1 MIRLQALTLRRAAKV
16 VLDSANLTIHPG
28 ERVGL
33 VGANGAGKS
42 SLFALLLGQLHE
54 DGGSLDFP
62 AHWRVASVAQNAPDS
77 DLPATDFVCQADAA
91 LQTANA
97 AMRAAEAV
105 HDGMALAVAAEALE
119 LADGYTATARAEAL
133 LLGLGFAP
141 HELQQPVRDFSGGW
155 RMRLALA
162 QALFQPSDCML
173 LDEPTNHLDL
183 DALVWLEN
191 WLSRYVG
198 TMIVISHDREFLD
211 AATRVTVQLEH
222 GKLQRF
228 TGGYTDFE
236 ERRAQQL
243 TQQSQAYNRQQQDI
257 AHLTRFVDRF
267 RAQATK
273 AKQAQSRLKALER
286 MERLAPVMLSNP
298 LRFDFLKP
306 ARQPQQLL
314 RLRGVDCGYAP
325 GQPILRGVERDILAG
340 ARIGVLGA
348 NGQGKSTLVKT
359 LAGLLPVLAGKA
371 QPGVDVVVGYYA
383 QQEMDVL
390 RPDESPMQHLARLA
404 KQTQPQTT
412 TQDWR
417 NWLGRFQFSGD
428 MAEQSVGS
436 MSGGE
441 KARLLLALLVWQ
453 RPNVLL
459 LDEPTNHLDLATR
472 EALTLALQEFG
483 GAMLLVSHDR
493 ALLRAACDDY
503 WLVADG
509 SVQTFEG
516 DLDDYQRWV
525 LERARA
531 RMRDRAMAPDGGTN
545 RAGAAASGG
554 SVSPAQNRA
563 GSAAPEPE
571 SAQGTRKDQR
581 RHAALSRQQ
590 LAQQAKPLKSEQS
603 RLETEMRALEAEQAG
618 LERSLSQ
625 AATQA
630 AERVEQGK
638 RLKQVAERLVQCE
651 ERWLDIAQ
659 AIEALQT

>member
-1 MIRLQALTLRRAAKV
+1 MIRLQSVTLRRASKV
-16 VLDSANLTIHPG
+16 VLDSADLTIRPG
-28 ERVGL
+28 EKVGL

-54 DGGSLDFP
+54 DTGTVEFP
-62 AHWRVASVAQNAPDS
+62 PQWRVASVAQNAPDS
-77 DLPATDFVCQADAA
+77 ELPATDFVCLADTA
-91 LQTANA
+91 LQAAQA
-97 AMRAAEAV
+97 AMRDAAQRQ
-105 HDGMALAVAAEALE
+105 DGMAQAAAAEALE
-119 LADGYTATARAEAL
+119 LADAYTATARAEAL
-133 LLGLGFAP
+133 LLGLGFKPA
-141 HELQQPVRDFSGGW
+141 ELQRPVRDFSGGW

-162 QALFQPSDCML
+162 QALFQPSDCLL

-191 WLSRYVG
+191 WLTRYPG
-198 TMIVISHDREFLD
+198 TLLVISHDREFLD

-222 GKLQRF
+222 GVLHRYA
-228 TGGYTDFE
+228 GGYTAFE
-236 ERRAQQL
+236 ERRAQAL
-243 TQQSQAYNRQQQDI
+243 QQQAHAYARQQQDI
-257 AHLTRFVDRF
+257 AHLTSFVERF
-267 RAQATK
+267 RAKATK

-298 LRFDFLKP
+298 LRFAFLKP

-314 RLRGVDCGYAP
+314 RLRGVDCGYAL

-359 LAGLLPVLAGKA
+359 LAGLLPALAGKVR
-371 QPGVDVVVGYYA
+371 PGEDVVVGYYA

-390 RPDESPMQHLARLA
+390 RPDETPMQHLARLA
-404 KQTQPQTT
+404 AQTQPQTT

-417 NWLGRFQFSGD
+417 NWLGRFQFSGE
-428 MAEQSVGS
+428 MAEQAVGS

-509 SVQTFEG
+509 QVQDFEG

-531 RMRDRAMAPDGGTN
+531 RMREREPQASSATAPVMSSEAT
-545 RAGAAASGG
+545 AGQG
-554 SVSPAQNRA
+554 S
-563 GSAAPEPE
+563 
-571 SAQGTRKDQR
+571 RKDLR
-581 RHAALSRQQ
+581 RVAAQSRQQ
-590 LAQQAKPLKSEQS
+590 LAQQLRPLQREMTQAEQ
-603 RLETEMRALEAEQAG
+603 RLAVLQAERAALEQELIAARDAARIAECGRRIKGIGDEEAI
-618 LERSLSQ
+618 
-625 AATQA
+625 
-630 AERVEQGK
+630 VE
-638 RLKQVAERLVQCE
+638 A
-651 ERWLDIAQ
+651 RWLELAGQ
-659 AIEALQT
+659 IEALQAG

>member
-1 MIRLQALTLRRAAKV
+1 MIRLQSVTLRRASKV
-16 VLDSANLTIHPG
+16 VLDAADLTIQPG
-28 ERVGL
+28 EKVGL

-42 SLFALLLGQLHE
+42 SLFALLLGHLHE
-54 DGGSLDFP
+54 DGGSLAFP
-62 AHWRVASVAQNAPDS
+62 AHWRVAAVAQDAPDS
-77 DLPATDFVCQADAA
+77 TLAATDFVCQADTV
-91 LQTANA
+91 LQGAIA
-97 AMRAAEAV
+97 AMHDAEVKRDGMLLAAAAEA
-105 HDGMALAVAAEALE
+105 ME
-119 LADGYTATARAEAL
+119 LADGYTANARAEAL

-141 HELQQPVRDFSGGW
+141 HELRRPVHDFSGGW

-191 WLSRYVG
+191 WLSRYPG
-198 TMIVISHDREFLD
+198 TLLIISHDREFLD
-211 AATRVTVQLEH
+211 AATRVTVQLEQ

-228 TGGYTDFE
+228 AGGYTAFE
-236 ERRAQQL
+236 ERRAQAM
-243 TQQSQAYNRQQQDI
+243 QQQAQAYARQQQDI
-257 AHLTRFVDRF
+257 AHLTSFVERF
-267 RAQATK
+267 RAKATK
-273 AKQAQSRLKALER
+273 ARQAQSRLKALER

-298 LRFDFLKP
+298 LRFDFLP
-306 ARQPQQLL
+306 PVRQPQQLL
-314 RLRGVDCGYAP
+314 RLRGADCGYSA
-325 GQPILRGVERDILAG
+325 GQPILHGVERDIIAG

-359 LAGLLPVLAGKA
+359 LAGLLPALAGRV

-390 RPDESPMQHLARLA
+390 RPDESPLQHLARLA

-428 MAEQSVGS
+428 MAEQHVGS

-493 ALLRAACDDY
+493 ALLRAACDEY

-509 SVQTFEG
+509 QVKTFEG

-525 LERARA
+525 LERART
-531 RMRDRAMAPDGGTN
+531 RMREGAQSAGDAGA
-545 RAGAAASGG
+545 AGAAA
-554 SVSPAQNRA
+554 
-563 GSAAPEPE
+563 GSA
-571 SAQGTRKDQR
+571 SANSTRKEQR
-581 RHAALSRQQ
+581 RSAAQSRQN
-590 LAQQAKPLKSEQS
+590 LAQQAKPLKAEQAALESE
-603 RLETEMRALEAEQAG
+603 LGALEAERAA
-618 LERSLSQ
+618 LEMSLAQSATP
-625 AATQA
+625 AAQ
-630 AERVEQGK
+630 RVEQGK
-638 RLKQVAERLVQCE
+638 RLKLVAERIASYEQ
-651 ERWLDIAQ
+651 RWLDLAES
-659 AIEALQT
+659 IETLQV

>member
-1 MIRLQALTLRRAAKV
+1 MIRLQSVTLRRASKV
-16 VLDSANLTIHPG
+16 VLDNADLTIRPG
-28 ERVGL
+28 EKIGL

-54 DGGSLDFP
+54 DSGSVEFP
-62 AHWRVASVAQNAPDS
+62 PQWRVASVAQNAPDS
-77 DLPATDFVCQADAA
+77 DLPATDFVCLADTA
-91 LQTANA
+91 LQAAQA
-97 AMRAAEAV
+97 AMRDAEQRR
-105 HDGMALAVAAEALE
+105 DGMAQAEAAEALE
-119 LADGYTATARAEAL
+119 LADAYTATARAEAL
-133 LLGLGFAP
+133 LLGLGFTLA
-141 HELQQPVRDFSGGW
+141 ELRRPVRDFSGGW

-162 QALFQPSDCML
+162 QALFQPSDCLL

-191 WLSRYVG
+191 WLTRYAG
-198 TMIVISHDREFLD
+198 TLLVISHDREFLD

-222 GKLQRF
+222 GVLQRYA
-228 TGGYTDFE
+228 GGYTAFE
-236 ERRAQQL
+236 ERRAEALQQ
-243 TQQSQAYNRQQQDI
+243 QAHAYARQQQDI
-257 AHLTRFVDRF
+257 AHLTSFVERF
-267 RAQATK
+267 RAKATK

-298 LRFDFLKP
+298 LRFAFLKP

-359 LAGLLPVLAGKA
+359 LAGLLPALAGKA

-390 RPDESPMQHLARLA
+390 RPDESPMRHLARLA
-404 KQTQPQTT
+404 AQIQPQTT

-417 NWLGRFQFSGD
+417 NWLGRFQFSGE
-428 MAEQSVGS
+428 MAEQAVGS

-509 SVQTFEG
+509 QVRDFEG

-531 RMRDRAMAPDGGTN
+531 RMREREPQ
-545 RAGAAASGG
+545 AS
-554 SVSPAQNRA
+554 SD
-563 GSAAPEPE
+563 AAPAMSTPT
-571 SAQGTRKDQR
+571 AIGQGSRKDLR
-581 RHAALSRQQ
+581 RNAAQSRQQ
-590 LAQQAKPLKSEQS
+590 LAQQLRPLQREMTQAEQ
-603 RLETEMRALEAEQAG
+603 RLAALQAERAALEQELIVARDAARIAECG
-618 LERSLSQ
+618 RRIKGIGDE
-625 AATQA
+625 
-630 AERVEQGK
+630 EGMVE
-638 RLKQVAERLVQCE
+638 A
-651 ERWLDIAQ
+651 RWLELASQ
-659 AIEALQT
+659 IEALQAG

>member
-1 MIRLQALTLRRAAKV
+1 MIRLQSITLRRAARV
-16 VLDSANLTIHPG
+16 VLDAADITIQPG
-28 ERVGL
+28 EKVGL

-54 DGGSLDFP
+54 DGGSLVFP
-62 AHWRVASVAQNAPDS
+62 AHWRVAAVAQHAPDS
-77 DLPATDFVCQADAA
+77 SLTATDFVCQADAA
-91 LQTANA
+91 LQRAIEAMHDAEAKRDGMLLAAAAEAMELADAYTANA
-97 AMRAAEAV
+97 RSES
-105 HDGMALAVAAEALE
+105 
-119 LADGYTATARAEAL
+119 L

-141 HELQQPVRDFSGGW
+141 HELRRPVHDFSGGW

-191 WLSRYVG
+191 WLSRYQG
-198 TMIVISHDREFLD
+198 TLLIISHDREFLD
-211 AATRVTVQLEH
+211 AATRVTVQLEQ
-222 GKLQRF
+222 GRLQRF
-228 TGGYTDFE
+228 AGGYTAFE
-236 ERRAQQL
+236 ERRAQAL
-243 TQQSQAYNRQQQDI
+243 QQQAQAYARQQQDI
-257 AHLTRFVDRF
+257 AHLTSFVERF
-267 RAQATK
+267 RAKATK

-298 LRFDFLKP
+298 LRFDFLP
-306 ARQPQQLL
+306 PVRQPQQLL
-314 RLRGVDCGYAP
+314 RLRGTDCGYSP
-325 GQPILRGVERDILAG
+325 GQPILRDVERDIIAG

-359 LAGLLPVLAGKA
+359 LAGLLPALAGRV

-390 RPDESPMQHLARLA
+390 RPDESPLQHLARLA
-404 KQTQPQTT
+404 KQTQPQST
-412 TQDWR
+412 TQEWR

-428 MAEQSVGS
+428 MAEQNVGS

-493 ALLRAACDDY
+493 ALLRAACDEY

-509 SVQTFEG
+509 KVKTFEG

-525 LERARA
+525 LERART
-531 RMRDRAMAPDGGTN
+531 RMREGVDAGGDAVAVD
-545 RAGAAASGG
+545 AGADSTP
-554 SVSPAQNRA
+554 VNNTRKEQRR
-563 GSAAPEPE
+563 SAA
-571 SAQGTRKDQR
+571 Q
-581 RHAALSRQQ
+581 SRQHRA
-590 LAQQAKPLKSEQS
+590 LQAKPLKAEQAAIESE
-603 RLETEMRALEAEQAG
+603 LGDLEAERAA
-618 LERSLSQ
+618 LEMSLAQ
-625 AATQA
+625 GATPTAQ
-630 AERVEQGK
+630 RVEQGK
-638 RLKQVAERLVQCE
+638 RLKLVTERIASHEQ
-651 ERWLDIAQ
+651 RWLEIAES
-659 AIEALQT
+659 IETLQV

>member
-1 MIRLQALTLRRAAKV
+1 MIRLQSVTLRRASKV
-16 VLDSANLTIHPG
+16 VLDGADLTIRPG
-28 ERVGL
+28 EKVGL

-54 DGGSLDFP
+54 DTGTVEFP
-62 AHWRVASVAQNAPDS
+62 PQWRVASVAQNAPDS
-77 DLPATDFVCQADAA
+77 DLPATDFVCLADTA
-91 LQTANA
+91 LQAAQA
-97 AMRAAEAV
+97 AMRDAEQRR
-105 HDGMALAVAAEALE
+105 DGMAQAEAAEALE
-119 LADGYTATARAEAL
+119 LAGAYTATARAEAL
-133 LLGLGFAP
+133 LLGLGFTLA
-141 HELQQPVRDFSGGW
+141 ELQRPVRDFSGGW

-162 QALFQPSDCML
+162 QALFQPSDCLL

-191 WLSRYVG
+191 WLTRYAG
-198 TMIVISHDREFLD
+198 TLLVISHDREFLD

-222 GKLQRF
+222 GVLHRYA
-228 TGGYTDFE
+228 GGYTAFE
-236 ERRAQQL
+236 ERRAEDLQQ
-243 TQQSQAYNRQQQDI
+243 QAHAYARQQQDI
-257 AHLTRFVDRF
+257 AHLASFVARF
-267 RAQATK
+267 RAKATK

-298 LRFDFLKP
+298 LRFAFLKP

-359 LAGLLPVLAGKA
+359 LAGLLPTLAGKA

-390 RPDESPMQHLARLA
+390 RPDESPMRHLARLA
-404 KQTQPQTT
+404 AQTQPQTT

-417 NWLGRFQFSGD
+417 NWLGRFQFSGE
-428 MAEQSVGS
+428 MAEQAVGS

-509 SVQTFEG
+509 QVRDFEG

-531 RMRDRAMAPDGGTN
+531 RMREREPQASSDTAPAM
-545 RAGAAASGG
+545 
-554 SVSPAQNRA
+554 
-563 GSAAPEPE
+563 
-571 SAQGTRKDQR
+571 SAQTTVGQGSRKDLR
-581 RHAALSRQQ
+581 RNAAQSRQQ
-590 LAQQAKPLKSEQS
+590 LAQQLRPLQREMTQAEQ
-603 RLETEMRALEAEQAG
+603 RLAALQAERAALEQELIAARDAARIAECGRRIKGIGDEEAV
-618 LERSLSQ
+618 
-625 AATQA
+625 
-630 AERVEQGK
+630 VE
-638 RLKQVAERLVQCE
+638 A
-651 ERWLDIAQ
+651 RWLDLAGQ
-659 AIEALQT
+659 IEALQAG

>member
-16 VLDSANLTIHPG
+16 VLDSADLTIHPG
-28 ERVGL
+28 EKVGL

-42 SLFALLLGQLHE
+42 SLFALLLGHLHE

-62 AHWRVASVAQNAPDS
+62 THWRVASVAQNTPDS
-77 DLPATDFVCQADAA
+77 DLAATDFVCQADAA
-91 LQTANA
+91 LQEANA

-105 HDGMALAVAAEALE
+105 HDGMALAAAAEALE

-141 HELQQPVRDFSGGW
+141 QELQQPVRDFSGGW

-191 WLSRYVG
+191 WLSRYAG
-198 TMIVISHDREFLD
+198 TLIVISHDREFLD

-228 TGGYTDFE
+228 AGGYTDFE

-243 TQQSQAYNRQQQDI
+243 AQQSQAYNRQQQDI

-286 MERLAPVMLSNP
+286 MERLAPAMLSNP

-325 GQPILRGVERDILAG
+325 GQPILQGVERDILAG

-359 LAGLLPVLAGKA
+359 LAGLLPALAGKA

-428 MAEQSVGS
+428 MTEQSVGS

-509 SVQTFEG
+509 TVQTFEG

-525 LERARA
+525 LEHARA
-531 RMRDRAMAPDGGTN
+531 RMRDRAQAPGRGTN
-545 RAGAAASGG
+545 GAGGAASNATDST
-554 SVSPAQNRA
+554 ADNTA

-581 RHAALSRQQ
+581 RHAAQSRQQ

-603 RLETEMRALEAEQAG
+603 RLEAEMRALETEQAS

-625 AATQA
+625 ATTQA
-630 AERVEQGK
+630 TERVEQGK
-638 RLKQVAERLVQCE
+638 RLKQVAERLAQCE

-659 AIEALQT
+659 AIEALQA

>member
-1 MIRLQALTLRRAAKV
+1 MIRLQSVTLRRAAKV
-16 VLDSANLTIHPG
+16 VLDAADLTIQPG
-28 ERVGL
+28 EKVGL

-42 SLFALLLGQLHE
+42 SLFALLLGHLHE
-54 DGGSLDFP
+54 DGGSLAFP
-62 AHWRVASVAQNAPDS
+62 AHWRVAAVAQDAPDS
-77 DLPATDFVCQADAA
+77 PLAATDFVCQADTV
-91 LQTANA
+91 LQGAIA
-97 AMRAAEAV
+97 AMHDAEAKRDGMLLAAAAEA
-105 HDGMALAVAAEALE
+105 ME
-119 LADGYTATARAEAL
+119 LADGYTANARAEAL

-141 HELQQPVRDFSGGW
+141 HELRRPVHDFSGGW

-191 WLSRYVG
+191 WLSRYPG
-198 TMIVISHDREFLD
+198 TLLIISHDREFLD
-211 AATRVTVQLEH
+211 AATRVTVQLEQ

-228 TGGYTDFE
+228 AGGYTAFE
-236 ERRAQQL
+236 ERRAQAI
-243 TQQSQAYNRQQQDI
+243 QQQAQAYARQQQDI
-257 AHLTRFVDRF
+257 AHLTSFVERF
-267 RAQATK
+267 RAKATK
-273 AKQAQSRLKALER
+273 ARQAQSRLKALER

-298 LRFDFLKP
+298 LRFDFLP
-306 ARQPQQLL
+306 PVRQPQQLL
-314 RLRGVDCGYAP
+314 RLRGADCGYAA
-325 GQPILRGVERDILAG
+325 GEPILHGVERDIIAG

-359 LAGLLPVLAGKA
+359 LAGLLPALAGRV

-390 RPDESPMQHLARLA
+390 RPDESPLQHLARLA

-417 NWLGRFQFSGD
+417 NWLGRFQFSGE
-428 MAEQSVGS
+428 MAEQHVGS

-493 ALLRAACDDY
+493 ALLRAACDEY

-509 SVQTFEG
+509 QVKTFEG

-525 LERARA
+525 LERART
-531 RMRDRAMAPDGGTN
+531 RMREGAHSAGD
-545 RAGAAASGG
+545 AGAAA
-554 SVSPAQNRA
+554 
-563 GSAAPEPE
+563 GSA
-571 SAQGTRKDQR
+571 SANSTRKEQR
-581 RHAALSRQQ
+581 RSAAQSRQN
-590 LAQQAKPLKSEQS
+590 LAQQAKPLKAEQAALESE
-603 RLETEMRALEAEQAG
+603 LGALEAERAA
-618 LERSLSQ
+618 LEMSLAHGATP
-625 AATQA
+625 AAQ
-630 AERVEQGK
+630 RVEQGK
-638 RLKQVAERLVQCE
+638 RLKLVAERIASYEQ
-651 ERWLDIAQ
+651 RWLDLAES
-659 AIEALQT
+659 IETLQM

>member
-1 MIRLQALTLRRAAKV
+1 MIRLQSITLRRAARV
-16 VLDSANLTIHPG
+16 VLDAADITIQPG
-28 ERVGL
+28 EKVGL

-54 DGGSLDFP
+54 DGGSLVFP
-62 AHWRVASVAQNAPDS
+62 AHWHVAAVAQHAPDS
-77 DLPATDFVCQADAA
+77 PLAATDFVCQADAA
-91 LQTANA
+91 LQRAIDSMHDAEAKHDGMLLAAAAEAMELADAYTANA
-97 AMRAAEAV
+97 RSES
-105 HDGMALAVAAEALE
+105 
-119 LADGYTATARAEAL
+119 L

-141 HELQQPVRDFSGGW
+141 HELRRPVHDFSGGW

-191 WLSRYVG
+191 WLSRYQG
-198 TMIVISHDREFLD
+198 TLLIISHDREFLD
-211 AATRVTVQLEH
+211 AATRVTVQLEQ
-222 GKLQRF
+222 GRLQRF
-228 TGGYTDFE
+228 AGGYTAFE
-236 ERRAQQL
+236 ERRAQAL
-243 TQQSQAYNRQQQDI
+243 QQQAQAYARQQQDI
-257 AHLTRFVDRF
+257 AHLTSFVERF
-267 RAQATK
+267 RAKATK
-273 AKQAQSRLKALER
+273 ARQAQSRLKALER

-298 LRFDFLKP
+298 LRFDFLP
-306 ARQPQQLL
+306 PVRQPQQLL
-314 RLRGVDCGYAP
+314 RLRGTDCGYSP
-325 GQPILRGVERDILAG
+325 GQPILRDVERDIIAG

-359 LAGLLPVLAGKA
+359 LAGLLPALAGRV

-390 RPDESPMQHLARLA
+390 RPDESPLQHLARLA
-404 KQTQPQTT
+404 KQTQPQST
-412 TQDWR
+412 TQELR

-428 MAEQSVGS
+428 MAEQNVGS

-493 ALLRAACDDY
+493 ALLRAACDEY

-509 SVQTFEG
+509 KVKTFEG

-525 LERARA
+525 LERART
-531 RMRDRAMAPDGGTN
+531 RMREGVDAGGDAVEVD
-545 RAGAAASGG
+545 AGTG
-554 SVSPAQNRA
+554 STPVNNTRKEQRR
-563 GSAAPEPE
+563 SAA
-571 SAQGTRKDQR
+571 Q
-581 RHAALSRQQ
+581 SRQHRA
-590 LAQQAKPLKSEQS
+590 LQAKPLKAEQAAIESE
-603 RLETEMRALEAEQAG
+603 LGDLEAERTA
-618 LERSLSQ
+618 LELSLAQ
-625 AATQA
+625 GATPTAQ
-630 AERVEQGK
+630 RVEQGK
-638 RLKQVAERLVQCE
+638 RLKLVTERIASYEQ
-651 ERWLDIAQ
+651 RWLEIAES
-659 AIEALQT
+659 IETLQV

>member
-1 MIRLQALTLRRAAKV
+1 MIRLQSVTLRRAAKV
-16 VLDSANLTIHPG
+16 VLDAADLTIQPG
-28 ERVGL
+28 EKVGL

-42 SLFALLLGQLHE
+42 SLFALLLGHLHE
-54 DGGSLDFP
+54 DGGSLSFP
-62 AHWRVASVAQNAPDS
+62 AHWRVAAVAQDAPDS
-77 DLPATDFVCQADAA
+77 PLAATDFVCQADTV
-91 LQTANA
+91 LQGAIA
-97 AMRAAEAV
+97 AMHDAEAKC
-105 HDGMALAVAAEALE
+105 DGMLLAAASEAME
-119 LADGYTATARAEAL
+119 LADAYTANARAEAL

-141 HELQQPVRDFSGGW
+141 HELRRPVHDFSGGW

-191 WLSRYVG
+191 WLSRYPG
-198 TMIVISHDREFLD
+198 TLLIISHDREFLD
-211 AATRVTVQLEH
+211 AATRVTVQLEQ

-228 TGGYTDFE
+228 AGGYTAFE
-236 ERRAQQL
+236 ERRAQAL
-243 TQQSQAYNRQQQDI
+243 QQQAQAYARQQQDI
-257 AHLTRFVDRF
+257 AHLSSFVERF
-267 RAQATK
+267 RAKATK
-273 AKQAQSRLKALER
+273 ARQAQSRLKALER

-298 LRFDFLKP
+298 LRFDFLP
-306 ARQPQQLL
+306 PVRQPQQLL
-314 RLRGVDCGYAP
+314 RLRGADCGYSAD
-325 GQPILRGVERDILAG
+325 QPILRGVERDIIAG

-359 LAGLLPVLAGKA
+359 LAGLLPALAGRVQLGA
-371 QPGVDVVVGYYA
+371 DVVVGYYA

-390 RPDESPMQHLARLA
+390 RPDESPLQHLARLA

-428 MAEQSVGS
+428 MAEQHVGS

-493 ALLRAACDDY
+493 ALLRAACDEY

-509 SVQTFEG
+509 QVKTFEG

-525 LERARA
+525 LERART
-531 RMRDRAMAPDGGTN
+531 RMREGAQSVGDAGT
-545 RAGAAASGG
+545 ADAE
-554 SVSPAQNRA
+554 A
-563 GSAAPEPE
+563 GSA
-571 SAQGTRKDQR
+571 SATSTRREQR
-581 RHAALSRQQ
+581 RSAAQSRQN
-590 LAQQAKPLKSEQS
+590 LAQQAKPLKAEQAA
-603 RLETEMRALEAEQAG
+603 LERELGALEAERAV
-618 LERSLSQ
+618 LEMSLAQ
-625 AATQA
+625 GATPAAQ
-630 AERVEQGK
+630 RVEQGK
-638 RLKQVAERLVQCE
+638 RLKLVAERIASHEQ
-651 ERWLDIAQ
+651 RWLDLAES
-659 AIEALQT
+659 IEALQA

>member
-1 MIRLQALTLRRAAKV
+1 MIRLQSITLRRAARV
-16 VLDSANLTIHPG
+16 VLDAADITIQPG
-28 ERVGL
+28 EKVGL

-54 DGGSLDFP
+54 DGGSLVFP
-62 AHWRVASVAQNAPDS
+62 AHWHVAAVAQHAPDS
-77 DLPATDFVCQADAA
+77 PLAATDFVCQADAA
-91 LQTANA
+91 LQRAIDSMHDAEAKHDGMLLAAAAEAMELADAYTANA
-97 AMRAAEAV
+97 
-105 HDGMALAVAAEALE
+105 
-119 LADGYTATARAEAL
+119 RAESL

-141 HELQQPVRDFSGGW
+141 HELRRPVHDFSGGW

-183 DALVWLEN
+183 DALVWLES
-191 WLSRYVG
+191 WLSRYQG
-198 TMIVISHDREFLD
+198 TLLIISHDREFLD
-211 AATRVTVQLEH
+211 AATRVTVQLEQ
-222 GKLQRF
+222 GRLQRF
-228 TGGYTDFE
+228 AGGYTAFE
-236 ERRAQQL
+236 ERRAQAL
-243 TQQSQAYNRQQQDI
+243 QQQAQAYARQQQDI
-257 AHLTRFVDRF
+257 AHLTSFVERF
-267 RAQATK
+267 RAKATK

-298 LRFDFLKP
+298 LRFDFLP
-306 ARQPQQLL
+306 PVRQPQQLL
-314 RLRGVDCGYAP
+314 RLRGTDCGYSA
-325 GQPILRGVERDILAG
+325 GQPILRDVERDIIAG

-359 LAGLLPVLAGKA
+359 LAGLLPALAGRV

-390 RPDESPMQHLARLA
+390 RPDESPLQHLARLA
-404 KQTQPQTT
+404 KQTQPQST
-412 TQDWR
+412 TQELR

-428 MAEQSVGS
+428 MAEQNVGS

-493 ALLRAACDDY
+493 ALLRAACDEY

-509 SVQTFEG
+509 KVKTFEG

-525 LERARA
+525 LERART
-531 RMRDRAMAPDGGTN
+531 RMREGVDAGGDAVEVD
-545 RAGAAASGG
+545 AGTG
-554 SVSPAQNRA
+554 STPVNNTRKEQRR
-563 GSAAPEPE
+563 SAA
-571 SAQGTRKDQR
+571 Q
-581 RHAALSRQQ
+581 SRQHRA
-590 LAQQAKPLKSEQS
+590 LQAKPLKAEQAAIESE
-603 RLETEMRALEAEQAG
+603 LGDLEAERTA
-618 LERSLSQ
+618 LELSLAQ
-625 AATQA
+625 GATPTAQ
-630 AERVEQGK
+630 RVEQGK
-638 RLKQVAERLVQCE
+638 RLKLVTERIASYEQ
-651 ERWLDIAQ
+651 RWLEIAES
-659 AIEALQT
+659 IETLQV

>member
-1 MIRLQALTLRRAAKV
+1 MIRLQSVTLRRAAKV
-16 VLDSANLTIHPG
+16 VLDAADLTIQPG
-28 ERVGL
+28 EKVGL

-42 SLFALLLGQLHE
+42 SLFALLLGHLHE
-54 DGGSLDFP
+54 DGGSLAFP
-62 AHWRVASVAQNAPDS
+62 AHWRVAAVAQDAPDS
-77 DLPATDFVCQADAA
+77 PLAATDFVCQADTV
-91 LQTANA
+91 LQGAIA
-97 AMRAAEAV
+97 AMHDAEAKCDGMLLAAAAEA
-105 HDGMALAVAAEALE
+105 ME
-119 LADGYTATARAEAL
+119 LADAYTANARAEAL

-141 HELQQPVRDFSGGW
+141 HELRRPVHDFSGGW

-191 WLSRYVG
+191 WLSRYPG
-198 TMIVISHDREFLD
+198 TLLIISHDREFLD
-211 AATRVTVQLEH
+211 AATRVTVQLEQ

-228 TGGYTDFE
+228 AGGYTAFE
-236 ERRAQQL
+236 ERRAQAM
-243 TQQSQAYNRQQQDI
+243 QQQAQAYARQQQDI
-257 AHLTRFVDRF
+257 AHLTSFVERF
-267 RAQATK
+267 RAKATK
-273 AKQAQSRLKALER
+273 ARQAQSRLKALER

-298 LRFDFLKP
+298 LRFDFLP
-306 ARQPQQLL
+306 PVRQPQQLL
-314 RLRGVDCGYAP
+314 RLRGADCGYSA
-325 GQPILRGVERDILAG
+325 GQPILRGVERDIIAG

-359 LAGLLPVLAGKA
+359 LAGLLPALAGRV

-390 RPDESPMQHLARLA
+390 RPDESPLQHLARLA

-417 NWLGRFQFSGD
+417 NWLGRFQFSGE
-428 MAEQSVGS
+428 MAEQHVGS

-493 ALLRAACDDY
+493 ALLRAACDEY

-509 SVQTFEG
+509 QVKTFEG

-525 LERARA
+525 LERART
-531 RMRDRAMAPDGGTN
+531 RMREGAHSAGDAGA
-545 RAGAAASGG
+545 AGAAA
-554 SVSPAQNRA
+554 
-563 GSAAPEPE
+563 GSA
-571 SAQGTRKDQR
+571 SANSTRKEQR
-581 RHAALSRQQ
+581 RSAAQSRQN
-590 LAQQAKPLKSEQS
+590 LAQQAKPLKAEQAALESE
-603 RLETEMRALEAEQAG
+603 LGALEAERAA
-618 LERSLSQ
+618 LEMSLAHGATP
-625 AATQA
+625 AAQ
-630 AERVEQGK
+630 RVEQGK
-638 RLKQVAERLVQCE
+638 RLKLVAERIASYEQ
-651 ERWLDIAQ
+651 RWLDLAES
-659 AIEALQT
+659 IETLQM

>member
-1 MIRLQALTLRRAAKV
+1 MIRLQSITLRRAARV
-16 VLDSANLTIHPG
+16 VLDAADITIQPG
-28 ERVGL
+28 EKVGL

-54 DGGSLDFP
+54 DGGSLVFP
-62 AHWRVASVAQNAPDS
+62 AHWHVAAVAQHAPDS
-77 DLPATDFVCQADAA
+77 PLAATDFVCQADAA
-91 LQTANA
+91 LQRAIDSMHDAEAKHDGMLLAAAAEAMELADAYTANA
-97 AMRAAEAV
+97 
-105 HDGMALAVAAEALE
+105 
-119 LADGYTATARAEAL
+119 RAESL

-141 HELQQPVRDFSGGW
+141 HELRRPVHDFSGGW

-191 WLSRYVG
+191 WLSRYQG
-198 TMIVISHDREFLD
+198 TLLIISHDREFLD
-211 AATRVTVQLEH
+211 AATRVTVQLEQ
-222 GKLQRF
+222 GRLQRF
-228 TGGYTDFE
+228 AGGYTAFE
-236 ERRAQQL
+236 ERRAQAL
-243 TQQSQAYNRQQQDI
+243 QQQAQAYARQQQDI
-257 AHLTRFVDRF
+257 AHLTSFVERF
-267 RAQATK
+267 RAKATK

-298 LRFDFLKP
+298 LRFDFLP
-306 ARQPQQLL
+306 PVRQPQQLL
-314 RLRGVDCGYAP
+314 RLRGTDCGYSA
-325 GQPILRGVERDILAG
+325 GQPILRDVERDIIAG

-359 LAGLLPVLAGKA
+359 LAGLLPALAGRV

-390 RPDESPMQHLARLA
+390 RPDESPLQHLARLA
-404 KQTQPQTT
+404 KQTQPQST
-412 TQDWR
+412 TQELR

-428 MAEQSVGS
+428 MAEQNVGS

-493 ALLRAACDDY
+493 ALLRAACDEY

-509 SVQTFEG
+509 KVKTFEG

-525 LERARA
+525 LERART
-531 RMRDRAMAPDGGTN
+531 RMREGVDAGGDAVAVD
-545 RAGAAASGG
+545 AGADSTP
-554 SVSPAQNRA
+554 VNNTRKEQRR
-563 GSAAPEPE
+563 SAA
-571 SAQGTRKDQR
+571 Q
-581 RHAALSRQQ
+581 SRQHRA
-590 LAQQAKPLKSEQS
+590 LQAKPLKAEQAAIESE
-603 RLETEMRALEAEQAG
+603 LGDLEAERTA
-618 LERSLSQ
+618 LELSLAQ
-625 AATQA
+625 GATPTAQ
-630 AERVEQGK
+630 RVEQGK
-638 RLKQVAERLVQCE
+638 RLKLVTERIASYEQ
-651 ERWLDIAQ
+651 RWLEIAES
-659 AIEALQT
+659 IETLQV

>member
-1 MIRLQALTLRRAAKV
+1 MIRLQSVTLRRASKV
-16 VLDSANLTIHPG
+16 VLDSADLTIRPG
-28 ERVGL
+28 EKVGL

-54 DGGSLDFP
+54 DTGTVEFP
-62 AHWRVASVAQNAPDS
+62 PQWRVASVAQNAPDS
-77 DLPATDFVCQADAA
+77 ELPATDFVCLADTA
-91 LQTANA
+91 LQAAQA
-97 AMRAAEAV
+97 AMRDAAQLQ
-105 HDGMALAVAAEALE
+105 DGMAQAAAAEALE
-119 LADGYTATARAEAL
+119 LADAYTASARAEAL
-133 LLGLGFAP
+133 LLGLGFKPA
-141 HELQQPVRDFSGGW
+141 ELQRPVRDFSGGW

-162 QALFQPSDCML
+162 QALFQPSDCLL

-191 WLSRYVG
+191 WLTRYAG
-198 TMIVISHDREFLD
+198 TLLVISHDREFLD

-222 GKLQRF
+222 GVLHRYA
-228 TGGYTDFE
+228 GGYTAFE
-236 ERRAQQL
+236 ERRAQAL
-243 TQQSQAYNRQQQDI
+243 QQQAHAYARQQQDI
-257 AHLTRFVDRF
+257 AHLTSFVERF
-267 RAQATK
+267 RAKATK

-298 LRFDFLKP
+298 LRFAFLKP

-359 LAGLLPVLAGKA
+359 LAGLLPALAGKVR
-371 QPGVDVVVGYYA
+371 PGEDVVVGYYA

-390 RPDESPMQHLARLA
+390 RPDETPMQHLARLA
-404 KQTQPQTT
+404 AQTQPQTT

-417 NWLGRFQFSGD
+417 NWLGRFQFSGE
-428 MAEQSVGS
+428 MAEQAVGS

-472 EALTLALQEFG
+472 EALTLALQAFG

-509 SVQTFEG
+509 QVQDFEG

-531 RMRDRAMAPDGGTN
+531 RMREREPQASSATAPVMSSEAT
-545 RAGAAASGG
+545 AGQG
-554 SVSPAQNRA
+554 S
-563 GSAAPEPE
+563 
-571 SAQGTRKDQR
+571 RKDLR
-581 RHAALSRQQ
+581 RVAAQSRQQ
-590 LAQQAKPLKSEQS
+590 LAQQLRPLQREMTQAEQ
-603 RLETEMRALEAEQAG
+603 RLAVLQAERAALEQELIAARDAARIAECGRRIKGIGDEEAI
-618 LERSLSQ
+618 
-625 AATQA
+625 
-630 AERVEQGK
+630 VE
-638 RLKQVAERLVQCE
+638 A
-651 ERWLDIAQ
+651 RWLELAGQ
-659 AIEALQT
+659 IEALQAG